1 MRKKK
6 TRTPLP
12 TNSDGAMM
20 VSKPIDILDVYISG
34 RRVGEL
40 NQLQSGR
47 LSFSYDD
54 AWMNGRVAIPLSLS
68 MPTITKTHDGKAI
81 EAFLWGL
88 LPENEQTL
96 ARWAQRFQVSARNP
110 FALLKNVGR
119 DCAGAV
125 QFIPRGDEISRD
137 EGVELLTDEQISERL
152 KELRQ
157 DGAATRRIGDP
168 GQFSLAGAQAKTA
181 FHFDPSTGS
190 WGIPMGDAPTTHIF
204 KPPMPHLNGHTEN
217 EHFCLLLARKMGMD
231 AAHSQ
236 VLEFAGEKAIVV
248 ERYDRRHIA
257 GKTIR
262 IHQEDMCQALSVMPT
277 LKYENQGGPG
287 ILTISN
293 KVLSASI
300 DPVRDRQRFME
311 ANIFNWVIGGT
322 DAHAKNYSML
332 LGARGEARLAPLY
345 DISSIL
351 PHLGEGEVQA
361 EMGDLK
367 LAMKI
372 DKTYELT
379 SIMPRYWE
387 RCASAAK
394 VAGEFTIQT
403 ARHQVAVMPD
413 TASDC
418 ATAVKTGG
426 IAHGVIDRLVD
437 AIATRCGE
445 LSRIYGTEAVE
456 AGKT

>member
-1 MRKKK
+1 MI
-6 TRTPLP
+6 
-12 TNSDGAMM
+12 M
-20 VSKPIDILDVYISG
+20 VMKIIDTLDVYISS

-40 NQLQSGR
+40 HHLQRGK

-54 AWMNGRVAIPLSLS
+54 QWMNGRVAIPLSLS
-68 MPTITKTHDGKAI
+68 MPTITKTYDGKVV

-88 LPENEQTL
+88 LPDNEQTL
-96 ARWAQRFQVSARNP
+96 ARWARRFQVSARNP

-125 QFIPRGDEISRD
+125 QFLPQGDEISRS
-137 EGVELLTDEQISERL
+137 EIFEALTNEQIGDRL
-152 KELRQ
+152 RDLRR
-157 DGAATRRIGDP
+157 DGAATRRPGDA

-181 FHFDPSTGS
+181 FHFDNSTGQ
-190 WGIPMGDAPTTHIF
+190 WGIPLGDTPTTHIF
-204 KPPMPHLNGHTEN
+204 KPPMPHLHGHTEN
-217 EHFCLLLARKMGMD
+217 EHFCLQLAQMLGMD

-248 ERYDRRHIA
+248 KRYDRRNID

-287 ILTISN
+287 VVTISN
-293 KVLSASI
+293 KVLSASN
-300 DPVRDRQRFME
+300 DPVRDRQTFMK

-332 LGARGEARLAPLY
+332 LGAQSEARLAPLY

-351 PHLGEGEVQA
+351 PHLGQGEIQA
-361 EMGDLK
+361 EMRDLR

-372 DKTYELT
+372 DRVYPIDEV
-379 SIMPRYWE
+379 MPRHWE
-387 RCASAAK
+387 RCASSAKVGSEFTMRTVRHQIAIMPDLASECAAK
-394 VAGEFTIQT
+394 VRTE
-403 ARHQVAVMPD
+403 
-413 TASDC
+413 
-418 ATAVKTGG
+418 G
-426 IAHGVIDRLVD
+426 IKHEIVDRLVD
-437 AIATRCGE
+437 TISTRSQS
-445 LSRIYGTEAVE
+445 LSRIYGQEVAE
-456 AGKT
+456 ELLRPLL

>member
-1 MRKKK
+1 
-6 TRTPLP
+6 
-12 TNSDGAMM
+12 M

-40 NQLQSGR
+40 HQLQSGK

-54 AWMNGRVAIPLSLS
+54 AWMNGRIAIPLSLS
-68 MPTITKTHDGKAI
+68 MPTIANTYDGKAI
-81 EAFLWGL
+81 ESFLWGL
-88 LPENEQTL
+88 LPDNEQTL
-96 ARWAQRFQVSARNP
+96 SRWAQRFQVSARNP

-125 QFIPRGDEISRD
+125 QFLPHGDEISRD
-137 EGVELLTDEQISERL
+137 EGVELLTDEQIGERL

-157 DGAATRRIGDP
+157 NGAATRRIGDP

-181 FHFDPSTGS
+181 FHFDKLTGR
-190 WGIPMGDAPTTHIF
+190 WGIPMGDTPTTHIF

-217 EHFCLLLARKMGMD
+217 EHFCLQLARMMGME

-248 ERYDRRHIA
+248 ERYDRRTTDSR
-257 GKTIR
+257 TIR

-287 ILTISN
+287 IVTISN

-300 DPVRDRQRFME
+300 DPIRDRQTFME

-332 LGARGEARLAPLY
+332 LGTKGEARLAPLY

-361 EMGDLK
+361 EMRDLK
-367 LAMKI
+367 LAMKV
-372 DKTYELT
+372 DKTYELN

-394 VAGEFTIQT
+394 VAGEFTIRT

-418 ATAVKTGG
+418 AAAVKSEG
-426 IAHGVIDRLVD
+426 IAHEVIDRLVD
-437 AIATRCGE
+437 AISARCKD
-445 LSRIYGTEAVE
+445 LSRIYGEEAIE
-456 AGKT
+456 AGKA